1 MADQQLQKREFRLYK
16 NIQPKFLEVVD
27 PLLLSDYLVVN
38 CLTEDDVVRKTKNV
52 FFVVSL
58 LLMWQCICC
67 ISNYILK
74 NGLIKFQNY
83 KCFENKPI
91 FFSEWYNYGM
101 MFVEDML
108 HNTGTFLKIQTNFI
122 EDLEPNHSFFRPL
135 VCFFQFKVVGT
146 QLPKRKPIFVQ
157 LYRTKFKL

>member
-58 LLMWQCICC
+58 LLMW
-67 ISNYILK
+67 
-74 NGLIKFQNY
+74 
-83 KCFENKPI
+83 
-91 FFSEWYNYGM
+91 
-101 MFVEDML
+101 
-108 HNTGTFLKIQTNFI
+108 
-122 EDLEPNHSFFRPL
+122 
-135 VCFFQFKVVGT
+135 
-146 QLPKRKPIFVQ
+146 
-157 LYRTKFKL
+157 